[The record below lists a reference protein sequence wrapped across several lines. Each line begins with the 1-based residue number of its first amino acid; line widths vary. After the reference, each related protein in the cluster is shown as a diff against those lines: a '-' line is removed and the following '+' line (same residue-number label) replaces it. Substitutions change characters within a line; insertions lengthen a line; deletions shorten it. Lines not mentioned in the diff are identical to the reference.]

1 MCRPC
6 YYVVVYIGIIYLI
19 SFILIVAW
27 TFGDPHFAS
36 VDNNNFTFNGIGEYL
51 LLESSS
57 NDLTIQSRLVQFENT
72 RASVMSA
79 IAIEQGDVQ
88 LQVEAKDGTL
98 QLYVQGSPQSL
109 PTGDNVYMITANGVS
124 SILNNGLDIQS
135 FTSQDLLI
143 QQGSSDQLS
152 LQVDDS
158 GTLVIITP
166 GGATVMV
173 SLQMSFLQTTVI
185 LSDNYVEDTRGLMGV
200 YNGDPSDDFTL
211 PNGTLLSGSL
221 TEAEVYSFGLQCK
234 YGQSSKSLIILYT
247 TYYSRLYLF
256 ILMPEHTWKL
266 LHSLGFE
273 ISN

>member
-1 MCRPC
+1 M
-6 YYVVVYIGIIYLI
+6 
-19 SFILIVAW
+19 
-27 TFGDPHFAS
+27 FGDPHFAS

-72 RASVMSA
+72 NASVMSA
-79 IAIEQGDVQ
+79 IAIKQVDIQ
-88 LQVEAKDGTL
+88 LQVEAKDGAL
-98 QLYVQGSPQSL
+98 QLSVQGSPQSL
-109 PTGDNVYMITANGVS
+109 PTGDNVYIITANGIN

-135 FTSQDLLI
+135 VTSQDLLI
-143 QQGSSDQLS
+143 QQDSSEQLS
-152 LQVDDS
+152 LQIDDS

-185 LSDNYVEDTRGLMGV
+185 LSDDYVEETRGLMGV

-211 PNGTLLSGSL
+211 PDGTVLSGSL

-234 YGQSSKSLIILYT
+234 YGV
-247 TYYSRLYLF
+247 
-256 ILMPEHTWKL
+256 
-266 LHSLGFE
+266 
-273 ISN
+273 

>member
-1 MCRPC
+1 M
-6 YYVVVYIGIIYLI
+6 
-19 SFILIVAW
+19 
-27 TFGDPHFAS
+27 FGDPHFAS

-88 LQVEAKDGTL
+88 LQVEAKDSTL
-98 QLYVQGSPQSL
+98 QLYVQGNPQSL
-109 PTGDNVYMITANGVS
+109 PTGDNVYMVTANGVN

-135 FTSQDLLI
+135 VTSQDLLI
-143 QQGSSDQLS
+143 QQDSSNQLS

-166 GGATVMV
+166 GGATVMI

-185 LSDNYVEDTRGLMGV
+185 LSDNYVEETRGLLGV

-211 PNGTLLSGSL
+211 PNGTVLSDSL
-221 TEAEVYSFGLQCK
+221 TEAEIYSFGLLCK
-234 YGQSSKSLIILYT
+234 CG
-247 TYYSRLYLF
+247 R
-256 ILMPEHTWKL
+256 
-266 LHSLGFE
+266 
-273 ISN
+273 

>member
-1 MCRPC
+1 M
-6 YYVVVYIGIIYLI
+6 
-19 SFILIVAW
+19 
-27 TFGDPHFAS
+27 FGDPHFAS

-72 RASVMSA
+72 NASVMSA
-79 IAIEQGDVQ
+79 IAIKQGDIQ
-88 LQVEAKDGTL
+88 LQVEAKDGAL
-98 QLYVQGSPQSL
+98 QLSVQGSPQSL
-109 PTGDNVYMITANGVS
+109 PTGDNVYIITANGIN

-135 FTSQDLLI
+135 VTLQDLLI
-143 QQGSSDQLS
+143 QQDSSEQLS
-152 LQVDDS
+152 LQIDDS

-185 LSDNYVEDTRGLMGV
+185 LSDDYVEETRGLMGV

-211 PNGTLLSGSL
+211 PDGTVLSGSL

-234 YGQSSKSLIILYT
+234 YGV
-247 TYYSRLYLF
+247 
-256 ILMPEHTWKL
+256 
-266 LHSLGFE
+266 
-273 ISN
+273 

>member
-1 MCRPC
+1 
-6 YYVVVYIGIIYLI
+6 
-19 SFILIVAW
+19 
-27 TFGDPHFAS
+27 
-36 VDNNNFTFNGIGEYL
+36 
-51 LLESSS
+51 
-57 NDLTIQSRLVQFENT
+57 
-72 RASVMSA
+72 MSA

-135 FTSQDLLI
+135 VASQDLLI
-143 QQGSSDQLS
+143 EQGSSDQLS

-211 PNGTLLSGSL
+211 PNGTVLSGSL
-221 TEAEVYSFGLQCK
+221 TEAEVYTFGLQCK
-234 YGQSSKSLIILYT
+234 YGRSSKSLIILKLTCTQSTTQDYNYT
-247 TYYSRLYLF
+247 FLCLSIYGNYCVPWVLRSVVNSKQPFSY
-256 ILMPEHTWKL
+256 IYHYCAV
-266 LHSLGFE
+266 
-273 ISN
+273 SNL